1 MDEMSL
7 RFSFSDGANDMA
19 KALCKYC
26 VHPFKCFH
34 LRYSNI

>member
-1 MDEMSL
+1 MSL

-19 KALCKYC
+19 EALCKYC

-34 LRYSNI
+34 LRYLNM